1 MSIKILRER
10 TKTVKLYCGDMIID
24 LVSGSIGVLLRRIRR
39 IDIVENDVF
48 FWEVFW
54 SKENKYFENYED
66 VPTPQLLEEDG
77 LKLSIVVGT
86 IEWYSTMGY
95 TYELDI

>member
-1 MSIKILRER
+1 MSIRILRER
-10 TKTVKLYCGDMIID
+10 TKTVTLVCGDMIID
-24 LVSGSIGVLLRRIRR
+24 LVSGSIGVLLKRIRR
-39 IDIVENDVF
+39 IDIVEDDVF

-66 VPTPQLLEEDG
+66 IPAPQLLEEDG

-86 IEWYSTMGY
+86 VEWYSTIGLS
-95 TYELDI
+95 YELDI